1 MYSFIF
7 DFLNQTG
14 TQVAKGMLE
23 FNQPTR
29 PKQPAQNQ
37 RGKEV
42 MTREK
47 FSRNKGKS
55 PKFKESY
62 DEDYDWEDQKEDQ
75 KRRKKMNKKPK
86 RPADTRDKW

>member
-1 MYSFIF
+1 
-7 DFLNQTG
+7 
-14 TQVAKGMLE
+14 
-23 FNQPTR
+23 
-29 PKQPAQNQ
+29 
-37 RGKEV
+37 

-47 FSRNKGKS
+47 VSRNKGKS

-86 RPADTRDKW
+86 RPADIRDKW

>member
-1 MYSFIF
+1 
-7 DFLNQTG
+7 
-14 TQVAKGMLE
+14 MLE
-23 FNQPTR
+23 SNPTH
-29 PKQPAQNQ
+29 PAKTAGQNQ

-55 PKFKESY
+55 PRFKESY
-62 DEDYDWEDQKEDQ
+62 DEDYDWQDQKEDQ

-86 RPADTRDKW
+86 RPTDTVDKW